1 MQIMVSSFAKLALL
15 CQFMS

>member
-1 MQIMVSSFAKLALL
+1 MVSSFAELALL

>member
-1 MQIMVSSFAKLALL
+1 MVSSFAEHALL